1 MVDFDPTTSID
12 QDVFEYMTENNMYAM
27 MTSSN
32 DENIEFAIQRI
43 GRLITPKSPKEALE
57 KMLVNNRQK
66 DAIFTV
72 TVEESVTVLRQNEAT
87 SGQVVRCQRNTTRS
101 HKVRYCLS

>member
-12 QDVFEYMTENNMYAM
+12 QDVFDYMTDNEMYPM
-27 MTSSN
+27 MSISN
-32 DENIEFAIQRI
+32 VANIDFAIQRT
-43 GRLITPKSPKEALE
+43 GRSLISKSPKEALE

-72 TVEESVTVLRQNEAT
+72 SVEESVTVLRQNETT
-87 SGQVVRCQRNTTRS
+87 SGQVVKCQRNTTRS
-101 HKVRYCLS
+101 HKVR

>member
-57 KMLVNNRQK
+57 KILVNNRQK
-66 DAIFTV
+66 DTIFTV
-72 TVEESVTVLRQNEAT
+72 VVQEHVTGLKKNATTSSQFVECERK
-87 SGQVVRCQRNTTRS
+87 TTRS
-101 HKVRYCLS
+101 HRVR

>member
-72 TVEESVTVLRQNEAT
+72 SVEESVTVLRQNEAT
-87 SGQVVRCQRNTTRS
+87 SGQVVKCQRNTTRS
-101 HKVRYCLS
+101 HKVRLYFS